1 MLSGMSTFLF
11 WENFR
16 SSDSEFGDSNTT
28 SDHEHGYNSQSMT
41 KRIFC
46 CSCVCTRGNFRRN
59 GYFELGVYG
68 CGVLFIGVC
77 LIFGYS
83 SILRLILSKHYI
95 IQHQVSYSLWFW
107 IGIIAILGL
116 VYVLKSRL
124 YGPYHREER
133 KYDGNKWRRLF
144 HITFYKFH

>member
-1 MLSGMSTFLF
+1 MVDCSPPNDDKLLA
-11 WENFR
+11 ENMPAVPKNCHVHLMVKHEY
-16 SSDSEFGDSNTT
+16 SEFGDSNTT

-77 LIFGYS
+77 LIFAQFFLFGNDRIS
-83 SILRLILSKHYI
+83 VKAFNFIFNQMVISFR
-95 IQHQVSYSLWFW
+95 V
-107 IGIIAILGL
+107 LGQ
-116 VYVLKSRL
+116 
-124 YGPYHREER
+124 
-133 KYDGNKWRRLF
+133 D
-144 HITFYKFH
+144 